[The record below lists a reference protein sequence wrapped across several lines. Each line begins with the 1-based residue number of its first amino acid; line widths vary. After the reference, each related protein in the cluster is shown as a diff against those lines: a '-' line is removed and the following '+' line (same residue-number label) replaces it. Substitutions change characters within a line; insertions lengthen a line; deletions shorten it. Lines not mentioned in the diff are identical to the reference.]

1 MNEISD
7 RPQKN
12 GFVFFH
18 VAFVVWFGSK
28 FSWARMVFSL
38 NYWARRY
45 LLFKSWRE
53 RKKNDAEKTLTL
65 TKIRKMKTKITQKIQ
80 LYHNRTE
87 AQPRFPS
94 RELAPK
100 KNGGIKSTIQLENS
114 FVYHD
119 MTNISRK
126 KWRHIDTASYYWPY
140 YTQIGLMIVIDSE
153 SNFNLESLTMKGRAK
168 GMILKGDVVS

>member
-1 MNEISD
+1 MKREKKKRRGKNINLNQDTQNEDKNHTKDSIIS
-7 RPQKN
+7 QSH
-12 GFVFFH
+12 G
-18 VAFVVWFGSK
+18 GS
-28 FSWARMVFSL
+28 
-38 NYWARRY
+38 
-45 LLFKSWRE
+45 
-53 RKKNDAEKTLTL
+53 
-65 TKIRKMKTKITQKIQ
+65 TKISIE
-80 LYHNRTE
+80 RTC
-87 AQPRFPS
+87 S
-94 RELAPK
+94 K